1 MQSFISFK
9 YLDGLRYLIPGLRM
23 ILMMNTI
30 TFIPIEHSPNPCNP
44 YKNTILSL
52 QLTTT
57 ATAPQATKAD
67 SSGSC
72 RHGYHPRTYCMFAM
86 EYAPFGDL
94 TSMVG
99 EPASGIIVRSKNL
112 YKNQTLL

>member
-1 MQSFISFK
+1 MMQ
-9 YLDGLRYLIPGLRM
+9 LLIEA
-23 ILMMNTI
+23 NHKFSSTI
-30 TFIPIEHSPNPCNP
+30 INRQCSNFT
-44 YKNTILSL
+44 

-67 SSGSC
+67 TTGSC

-99 EPASGIIVRSKNL
+99 EPASGIICGSEYNK
-112 YKNQTLL
+112 

>member
-1 MQSFISFK
+1 MYSFT
-9 YLDGLRYLIPGLRM
+9 LIANHRFN
-23 ILMMNTI
+23 ITI
-30 TFIPIEHSPNPCNP
+30 IDRLYSNST
-44 YKNTILSL
+44 

-67 SSGSC
+67 TTGSC

-99 EPASGIIVRSKNL
+99 EPASGAISG
-112 YKNQTLL
+112 

>member
-1 MQSFISFK
+1 MISKITFYIFISLSTFK
-9 YLDGLRYLIPGLRM
+9 GYTNY
-23 ILMMNTI
+23 IL
-30 TFIPIEHSPNPCNP
+30 
-44 YKNTILSL
+44 LL

-99 EPASGIIVRSKNL
+99 EPASGRIINIKFNTFYYDQQHRRNTSDSPAK
-112 YKNQTLL
+112 

>member
-1 MQSFISFK
+1 MS
-9 YLDGLRYLIPGLRM
+9 LNDA
-23 ILMMNTI
+23 TI
-30 TFIPIEHSPNPCNP
+30 N
-44 YKNTILSL
+44 YKFSSTIINRQCSNFT

-67 SSGSC
+67 TTGSC

-99 EPASGIIVRSKNL
+99 EPASGIISGSD
-112 YKNQTLL
+112 YH

>member
-1 MQSFISFK
+1 MYSFTLTYRFNI
-9 YLDGLRYLIPGLRM
+9 
-23 ILMMNTI
+23 TI
-30 TFIPIEHSPNPCNP
+30 IDRLYSNST
-44 YKNTILSL
+44 

-67 SSGSC
+67 TTGSC

-99 EPASGIIVRSKNL
+99 EPASGAISG
-112 YKNQTLL
+112 

>member
-1 MQSFISFK
+1 MYSFNHRFNI
-9 YLDGLRYLIPGLRM
+9 
-23 ILMMNTI
+23 TI
-30 TFIPIEHSPNPCNP
+30 IDRLYSNST
-44 YKNTILSL
+44 

-67 SSGSC
+67 TTGSC

-99 EPASGIIVRSKNL
+99 EPASGAISG
-112 YKNQTLL
+112 